1 MATVEG
7 RISALVRQMSQEQNN
22 RPGVMVLLA
31 DGTWAACGGG
41 KVQNFPS
48 EALARAYLRNCDPII
63 VDDI

>member
-1 MATVEG
+1 MATVEA
-7 RISALVRQMSQEQNN
+7 RIAALVRQRSQDQNN

-31 DGTWAACGGG
+31 DGTWAACRGG

-48 EALARAYLRNCDPII
+48 EALARAYLRNFDPII

>member
-1 MATVEG
+1 MATVET
-7 RISALVRQMSQEQNN
+7 RISALMRQMSQEQNN

-31 DGTWAACGGG
+31 DGTWAACRGG

-48 EALARAYLRNCDPII
+48 EALARAHLRNCDPII

>member
-31 DGTWAACGGG
+31 DGTWAACRGG

>member
-1 MATVEG
+1 MATIEA
-7 RISALVRQMSQEQNN
+7 RIAALMRQMSQDN

-31 DGTWAACGGG
+31 DGTWAACRGGE
-41 KVQNFPS
+41 VQNFPS

>member
-1 MATVEG
+1 MATVEA
-7 RISALVRQMSQEQNN
+7 RIAALVRQMSQDNL
-22 RPGVMVLLA
+22 PGVMVLLA
-31 DGTWAACGGG
+31 DGTWAAYRGG